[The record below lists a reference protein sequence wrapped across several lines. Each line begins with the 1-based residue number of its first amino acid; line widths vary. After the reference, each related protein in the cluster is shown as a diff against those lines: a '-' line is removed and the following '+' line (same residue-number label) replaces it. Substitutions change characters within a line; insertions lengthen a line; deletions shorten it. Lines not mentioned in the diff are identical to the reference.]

1 MNTISAPM
9 IEQVASPPQTYDP
22 IRAQEARKLLTEL
35 QANIEQVVRGKTDIV
50 QMSIMG
56 LLAHGHILFEDVP
69 GVGKTT
75 LAQCLALSLGLEFQ
89 RIQFTSDLLP
99 SDILGVTVY
108 DPESREFE
116 FRKGPI
122 FSNIVLVDEINRTTP
137 KTQSALLEAM
147 STAKVSVEKTT
158 YDLPQ
163 PFMVIATQ
171 NPVES
176 HGTFPLPQSQLDRFL
191 MRLHLGYP
199 EARFERGIL
208 QQNRRSDDL
217 SLVQCVVDRKE
228 IMAMQEGVMQV
239 AVEDSIA
246 DYIVRIAQMTRES
259 RMISLGV
266 STRGALALR
275 RCAQARAYFEG
286 RDFCI
291 PDDVKATCVPVLAH
305 RIALAR
311 TFEENNNAIGH
322 GSEFIRNLI
331 EQVEVPL

>member
-1 MNTISAPM
+1 M
-9 IEQVASPPQTYDP
+9 IEQITQSEKTTL
-22 IRAQEARKLLTEL
+22 IRAREAQDRLKRL
-35 QANIEQVVRGKTDIV
+35 QANIEQVVRGKSDIV
-50 QMSIMG
+50 RISIMG

-75 LAQCLALSLGLEFQ
+75 LAHCLALSLGLSFQ

-108 DPESREFE
+108 DPERREFE
-116 FRKGPI
+116 FRQGPI

-147 STAKVSVEKTT
+147 STAKVSVERTT

-199 EARFERGIL
+199 MPEFERHIL

-217 SLVQCVVDRKE
+217 SAVQCVLDRNE
-228 IMAMQEGVMQV
+228 VMAMQEGVLRV
-239 AVEDSIA
+239 TVEDSLA
-246 DYIVRIAQMTRES
+246 DYIVRISQATRDS
-259 RMISLGV
+259 RLVSLGV
-266 STRGALALR
+266 STRGALAHR
-275 RCAQARAYFEG
+275 RCAQARAYLEG
-286 RDFCI
+286 RDFCT
-291 PDDVKATCVPVLAH
+291 PDDVKAMAVPALAH
-305 RIALAR
+305 RIGLVR
-311 TFEENNNAIGH
+311 TFEEQSGGIGT
-322 GSEFIRNLI
+322 GSDVIRSI
-331 EQVEVPL
+331 VEGVEVPL